1 MIERIN
7 LDSYNFYSGTVSSLL
22 EFQKSSY
29 ENFFKMNDSLDGFYR
44 DISMESILKSVFP
57 VFDTF
62 GSLSIEYLSHRV
74 TKPKYTEQ
82 ECIDRGFTY
91 SSSLYVTLRM
101 FYYEV
106 DESTGVSEVSS
117 IKEQE
122 VLLCDIP
129 LMSSNIGSFILNGI
143 QKVIVSQIHRSPGI
157 FFEKDQQRGSFG
169 YTASI
174 IPYRG
179 NWIDF
184 ELDTKGT
191 LYFRINRKKKIHS
204 AFLLSSFGL
213 SQVEIVNLF
222 CKSITIE
229 LSSGNVK
236 VAPNQFGKSIT
247 MDLFNDQGELVISA
261 GTKNKQSL
269 HNKYTVLYIRADD
282 IIGCVVSHDVS
293 VNGFD
298 IESGTILTKSILDV
312 LLQSNARVSIIDN
325 SESHDSQIISFV
337 KKYIEAPEASMR
349 YILKS
354 VRPGVVIRDEDIL
367 PSFEKFFA
375 SQASYDLSV
384 VGRYKIN
391 LEFNTNIESTCLTP
405 DDVKNTVAKLL
416 NLKLH
421 NLPVQDLDSLKNRRV
436 RGVGELFGNVFK
448 NALLKLSRSCV
459 EKMNSG
465 TPESLMPSDIISASI
480 VSSDVRDFFLL
491 SQLSQFADQTNPLSE
506 IVHKRRI
513 SALGP
518 GGLNRDRA
526 GFEVRDV
533 HYSHYGRICPI
544 ETPEGA
550 NIGLINT
557 LALYAKVNHYGFITT
572 PYRKV
577 VNGKIQDEI
586 EYIDSIQEYDKKIVE
601 TDKNFV
607 DLKTNTLKQ
616 GFVRCR
622 VNGDFKMVDASD
634 VEYIEVNPK
643 QIISVAS
650 ALVPF
655 IESNDASRALMGA
668 NMQRQAVPLVSPRAP
683 IVGTGMERDIISS
696 TTVSVF
702 AKNSGIVCDITSNF
716 IVVQTNNPQQPCDVY
731 RIHKFDRT
739 NQSTCFNHN
748 VLVTIGQQVSKGDIL
763 ASGPSTQGSELAIG
777 QNLLAAFS
785 SWNGYNFEDAIVI
798 SEKVA
803 KSDIFTSVHIEEFEA
818 TVRDTRLGA
827 EEITRDVPNIS
838 DAVLAKL
845 DESGVVNIGAYVQSG
860 DILVGK
866 VTPKNEDVLTAEEK
880 LLKAIFGER
889 NSKVKNTSLVVPP
902 GVSGTIVDVKIFTKN
917 GVNKVERAKEIDAL
931 SIAKIKAEFDKKNDV
946 IEDTFNNLVDDLILN
961 NTVIATHKVKNLNVK
976 ISSEELSK
984 NPLKDKLKFTLSGDD
999 NQSILGNLKNLY
1011 NTHIEDNKKECQGRI
1026 ENIINGNDLP
1036 NGVLISIKVYIAIK
1050 RKLQPG
1056 DKMSGRHGNKGV
1068 VSVVLPVEDM
1078 PFLEDG
1084 TPVDIV
1090 LNPLG
1095 IANRMNIGQILE
1107 VHLGMASRMLGAK
1120 INEMLEEKKTK
1131 EDIVSLL
1138 EKSLGEKSD
1147 IQKLKGLKDSDFQST
1162 IQKWKNGVKLATS
1175 SFQSVSDDNISRIFE
1190 TLGVNRTGKFTL
1202 YDGLTGDK
1210 FDRDVTVGVMYM
1222 LKLHHLVEA
1231 KVHARSVGPYSLV
1244 TQQPLG
1250 GRSYFG
1256 GQRFGEME
1264 CWALQAYGAAYTLQE
1279 MLTVKSDDIYGR
1291 SAMYTSIVRGDYT
1304 FKHGTPESCNV
1315 MLKELRSL
1323 GLNVELEY
1331 VENAHVEQ

>member
-7 LDSYNFYSGTVSSLL
+7 IDPYKFYNDNSSSLL
-22 EFQKSSY
+22 EFQKRSY
-29 ENFFKMNDSLDGFYR
+29 SDFLKPNKDLHSFYR
-44 DISMESILKSVFP
+44 DISMESILRSVFP
-57 VFDTF
+57 ISDTF
-62 GSLSIEYLSHRV
+62 GSLSIEYVAHRL
-74 TKPKYTEQ
+74 TKPKYSEQ

-91 SSSLYVTLRM
+91 SCTLYVTIRM
-101 FYYEV
+101 FYYEM
-106 DESTGVSEVSS
+106 DEASGVAEVAA

-122 VLLCDIP
+122 VLLCEIP
-129 LMSSNIGSFILNGI
+129 LMSLNAGSFILNGV
-143 QKVIVSQIHRSPGI
+143 QKVVVSQIHRSPGI
-157 FFEKDQQRGSFG
+157 FFERDIQRGALG
-169 YTASI
+169 YTASV

-179 NWIDF
+179 NWMDF
-184 ELDTKGT
+184 EFDAKGI

-204 AFLLSSFGL
+204 AFVLSSFGKSSQEIIDTFCQSLTL
-213 SQVEIVNLF
+213 SVVNGKIGVL
-222 CKSITIE
+222 
-229 LSSGNVK
+229 LD
-236 VAPNQFGKSIT
+236 QFGKNIPF
-247 MDLFNDQGELVISA
+247 DLLDENGNVMIHA
-261 GTKNKQSL
+261 GAKNKKSL
-269 HNKYTVLYIRADD
+269 QKTHTNVYITRES
-282 IIGCVVSHDVS
+282 IIGSIFAKNFSINDVQ
-293 VNGFD
+293 F
-298 IESGTILTKSILDV
+298 ESGTLITSSIADVVLQNDCQFSILDV
-312 LLQSNARVSIIDN
+312 A
-325 SESHDSQIISFV
+325 ESHDTSIISFV
-337 KKYIEAPEASMR
+337 KKHIETPERSMR
-349 YILKS
+349 NILKS
-354 VRPGVVIRDEDIL
+354 LRPGVVIRDEDIAPL
-367 PSFEKFFA
+367 FEKLF
-375 SQASYDLSV
+375 SIQSSYDLSV

-391 LEFNTNIESTCLTP
+391 LEFGTNIESTCLTA
-405 DDVKNTVAKLL
+405 DDVHNTIAKLL
-416 NLKLH
+416 HIKFH

-448 NALLKLSRSCV
+448 TSLAKLSRSCV

-465 TPESLMPSDIISASI
+465 TPESLMPSDIISPSI

-533 HYSHYGRICPI
+533 HHSHYGRICPI

-557 LALYAKVNHYGFITT
+557 LALYAKINHYGFIAT

-577 VNGKIQDEI
+577 VDGKIQSEI
-586 EYIDSIQEYDKKIVE
+586 EYLDSIQESDKKVLE
-601 TDKNFV
+601 TDELFIDFQKQE
-607 DLKTNTLKQ
+607 LKPGL
-616 GFVRCR
+616 VRCR
-622 VNGDFKMVDASD
+622 VNGDFKMVDYSEID
-634 VEYIEVNPK
+634 YVEVNPK

-668 NMQRQAVPLVSPRAP
+668 NMQRQAVPLVNPQAP
-683 IVGTGMERDIISS
+683 IIGTGMEKDIISS

-702 AKNSGIVCDITSNF
+702 ADNIGIVYDVNDKF
-716 IVVQTNNPQQPCDVY
+716 IIVKTNNHEKPFDIY
-731 RIHKFDRT
+731 NIHKFNRT

-748 VLVTIGQQVSKGDIL
+748 IIVNIGDQVQKGDIL
-763 ASGPSTQGSELAIG
+763 ASGPSTQGGELAIG

-785 SWNGYNFEDAIVI
+785 SWYGYNFEDAIVI

-803 KSDIFTSVHIEEFEA
+803 KSDVFTSIHIEEFEA
-818 TVRDTRLGA
+818 VIRDTRLGA
-827 EEITRDVPNIS
+827 EEVTRDIPNIS
-838 DAVLAKL
+838 DEILTKL
-845 DESGVVNIGAYVQSG
+845 DESGIVNIGAYVESG

-889 NSKVKNTSLVVPP
+889 NSRVKNTSLIVPP
-902 GVSGTIVDVKIFTKN
+902 GISGNVVNVKIFTKG
-917 GVNKVERAKEIDAL
+917 GVNKVERAKEIDAM
-931 SIAKIKAEFDKKNDV
+931 SIAKIKREFDKKNE
-946 IEDTFNNLVDDLILN
+946 IINETFESAVNNLILQHN
-961 NTVIATHKVKNLNVK
+961 VIATSRVKNFNAK
-976 ISSEELSK
+976 ISSDELTK
-984 NPLKDKLKFTLSGDD
+984 FIIKDKFKFVLDGELAGDTAQNALSNMKD
-999 NQSILGNLKNLY
+999 LY
-1011 NTHIEDNKKECQGRI
+1011 IKALDDNKKECEDRI
-1026 ENIINGNDLP
+1026 ENILNGNDLP
-1036 NGVLISIKVYIAIK
+1036 NGVLMSVKVYVAIK

-1078 PFLEDG
+1078 PYLEDG

-1107 VHLGMASRMLGAK
+1107 VHLGMASRLLGQK
-1120 INEMLEEKKTK
+1120 LNTMLEEKNAKD
-1131 EDIVSLL
+1131 DILALLKNAFGDKADIESLKNL
-1138 EKSLGEKSD
+1138 PSNNFNKSIK
-1147 IQKLKGLKDSDFQST
+1147 
-1162 IQKWKNGVKLATS
+1162 KWKDGVKISTS
-1175 SFQSVSDDNISRIFE
+1175 SFQSASDEAISRVFE
-1190 TLGVNRTGKFTL
+1190 SLGVSRTGKFPL
-1202 YDGLTGDK
+1202 YDGLTGEK

-1279 MLTVKSDDIYGR
+1279 MLTVKSDDIQGR

-1323 GLNVELEY
+1323 GLNVELDYNE
-1331 VENAHVEQ
+1331 EI